1 MPLLLLTLTDLA
13 QIILDK
19 CIVVNEEETSS
30 GVTHITYN
38 YEFIDDF
45 NDTELGVVEKFLLN
59 KALVFQSERPEDDI
73 LLTAMQSDGST
84 IEQPTTL
91 LVHSGWGPKVYNKDN
106 HTMALMVINLF
117 RYSIKTDYSIGKF

>member
-1 MPLLLLTLTDLA
+1 M
-13 QIILDK
+13 DK
-19 CIVVNEEETSS
+19 CIVVNEEETGG

-45 NDTELGVVEKFLLN
+45 DDTELGVIEKFLFN
-59 KALVFQSERPEDDI
+59 KALVFQSERPEGDI
-73 LLTAMQSDGST
+73 LLTAMQNEEST

-91 LVHSGWGPKVYNKDN
+91 LVRSGWGPKVYNKDN

-117 RYSIKTDYSIGKF
+117 R